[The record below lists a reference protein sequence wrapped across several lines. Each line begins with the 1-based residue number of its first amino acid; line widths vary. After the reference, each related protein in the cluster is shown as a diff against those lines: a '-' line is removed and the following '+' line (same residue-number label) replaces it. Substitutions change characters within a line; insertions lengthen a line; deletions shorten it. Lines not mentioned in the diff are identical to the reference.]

1 MGEESGSSV
10 HILFDSRRLDLLA
23 VNGVTSIQV
32 DGVHGELQLSPDQE
46 VLGVPFE
53 EGVVHPL
60 HKDTEVHVVEPA
72 GTKCPSTF
80 GSAQGT

>member
-1 MGEESGSSV
+1 
-10 HILFDSRRLDLLA
+10 
-23 VNGVTSIQV
+23 VNSI
-32 DGVHGELQLSPDQE
+32 HGELKLSADQE
-46 VLGVPFE
+46 ILAVPFK